1 MLSAIPCWSFRTF
14 FLDTAHY
21 ASEKAN
27 GKTIKIRQKHRL
39 TNNIKH

>member
-1 MLSAIPCWSFRTF
+1 MLSAILADLFVR